1 MKKIAAMILALILAL
16 SVAACGGTAPEA
28 TPTPDPDP
36 TQEVT
41 ATPAPTEAPTPDPM
55 EEPEDTPTP
64 DPTEEPE
71 NTPAPDPTEAPTP
84 APTPI
89 PTPVPTPE
97 PTPEPTEEPAA
108 TPGDDCLALLS
119 TIWNSYVEEDKF
131 PAAGGDYD
139 HGVMGGPGLFAVDA
153 ETLDS
158 VLGLP
163 AACLDYIDGAA
174 SLTHMMNL
182 NTFTCGIFH
191 TSSENLSALAEG
203 LRDNI
208 LVRQWCCG
216 CPDKVVILTVG
227 DYVISAFGH
236 TELIDSFVQYAAQAI
251 SAALLYDEPIR

>member
-1 MKKIAAMILALILAL
+1 MKKIAAMILALALAF
-16 SVAACGGTAPEA
+16 SVAACGGKTPEA

-36 TQEVT
+36 TVEPTTEPTESPTDPPAVT
-41 ATPAPTEAPTPDPM
+41 EDPTPAPTDAPEPTPVP
-55 EEPEDTPTP
+55 
-64 DPTEEPE
+64 
-71 NTPAPDPTEAPTP
+71 APTP
-84 APTPI
+84 APTTEPA
-89 PTPVPTPE
+89 PTPE
-97 PTPEPTEEPAA
+97 PTPEPTETPAA
-108 TPGDDCLALLS
+108 TPGDDCLALL
-119 TIWNSYVEEDKF
+119 TAVWNSYVEEDKF

-153 ETLDS
+153 ETMDS

-182 NTFTCGIFH
+182 NTFTCGMFH
-191 TSSENLSALAEG
+191 TTDSGNVSALAEG

-208 LVRQWCCG
+208 LARQWCCG

-227 DYVISAFGH
+227 DYVISLFGH

-251 SAALLYDEPIR
+251 SATLLYSETSR